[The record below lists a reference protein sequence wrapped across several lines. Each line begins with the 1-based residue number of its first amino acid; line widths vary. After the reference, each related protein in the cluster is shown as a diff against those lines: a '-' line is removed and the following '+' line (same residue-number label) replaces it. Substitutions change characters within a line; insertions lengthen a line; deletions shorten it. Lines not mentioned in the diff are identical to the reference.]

1 MPASKS
7 QVRRFIEQNCH
18 ECKIKKCDFPLEW
31 REGCPKWQIFEAAA
45 LKAGGE
51 SND

>member
-7 QVRRFIEQNCH
+7 QVRRFIEQNCR

-31 REGCPKWQIFEAAA
+31 KEGCLKWQNFV
-45 LKAGGE
+45 KANKIKE
-51 SND
+51 N